1 MQLGVDGR
9 ARSRPG
15 GKERAPRLATDL
27 RGFTRTVGLCQ
38 NIRVHQCG
46 LSQSLKLKEQNKL
59 RESTDYSDQC
69 SPRKAEAVFIAASI
83 FF

>member
-15 GKERAPRLATDL
+15 GKERVPRLATDR

-59 RESTDYSDQC
+59 RESTDYGDPCGLQPQES
-69 SPRKAEAVFIAASI
+69 
-83 FF
+83 